1 MKKLLV
7 FCIAQ
12 GIDDNIINRFFEY
25 TKKSTGFS
33 GLENKKLFGK
43 CFHTYSF
50 LDAQFDGYVAP
61 LEILGIESKTG
72 ITEETLAKL
81 FATFPE
87 LDPTYIIMGRKQFNK
102 ESNLTN
108 EPQELYQTKHTQ
120 NKLLEEKD
128 KKLLLKELDG
138 NLLSALNGKKVLNSG
153 IALKAFKLENEGNLQ
168 QEDGIWYVK
177 NGESVVSLDTAV
189 ANFLETDFGKTLVP
203 PTSKARGSG
212 LKPQNTTVVP
222 KEDSKKNSLD
232 DLFLED

>member
-1 MKKLLV
+1 MTLEELKALLEESQASLLEQVQTSLKGMK
-7 FCIAQ
+7 
-12 GIDDNIINRFFEY
+12 G
-25 TKKSTGFS
+25 
-33 GLENKKLFGK
+33 
-43 CFHTYSF
+43 
-50 LDAQFDGYVAP
+50 
-61 LEILGIESKTG
+61 EILQEVDKKNSGTVSSILKSLKPKEEKVPVLEEKASVLEEKAPVQEEEKT
-72 ITEETLAKL
+72 KL
-81 FATFPE
+81 SLKALERQIADFKA
-87 LDPTYIIMGRKQFNK
+87 Q
-102 ESNLTN
+102 
-108 EPQELYQTKHTQ
+108 
-120 NKLLEEKD
+120 LEEKD

-189 ANFLETDFGKTLVP
+189 DKFLETDFGKTLLP

-212 LKPQNTTVVP
+212 LKPQNTMVAP

>member
-1 MKKLLV
+1 MTLEELKALLEESQASLLEQVQTSLKGMK
-7 FCIAQ
+7 
-12 GIDDNIINRFFEY
+12 G
-25 TKKSTGFS
+25 
-33 GLENKKLFGK
+33 
-43 CFHTYSF
+43 
-50 LDAQFDGYVAP
+50 
-61 LEILGIESKTG
+61 EILQEVDKKNSGTVSSILKSLKPKEEKVPVLEEKAPVLEEKAPVQEEEKT
-72 ITEETLAKL
+72 KL
-81 FATFPE
+81 SLKALERQIADFKA
-87 LDPTYIIMGRKQFNK
+87 Q
-102 ESNLTN
+102 
-108 EPQELYQTKHTQ
+108 
-120 NKLLEEKD
+120 LEEKD

-189 ANFLETDFGKTLVP
+189 DKFLETDFGKTLLP

-212 LKPQNTTVVP
+212 LKPQNTMVAP

>member
-1 MKKLLV
+1 MTLEELKALLEESQASLLEQVQTSLQGMK
-7 FCIAQ
+7 
-12 GIDDNIINRFFEY
+12 G
-25 TKKSTGFS
+25 
-33 GLENKKLFGK
+33 
-43 CFHTYSF
+43 
-50 LDAQFDGYVAP
+50 
-61 LEILGIESKTG
+61 EILQEVDKKNSGTVSSILKSLKPKEEKAPVFEEKVSVLEEKAPVQEEEKT
-72 ITEETLAKL
+72 KL
-81 FATFPE
+81 SLKALERQIADFKA
-87 LDPTYIIMGRKQFNK
+87 Q
-102 ESNLTN
+102 
-108 EPQELYQTKHTQ
+108 
-120 NKLLEEKD
+120 LEEKD

-189 ANFLETDFGKTLVP
+189 DKFLETDFGKTLLP

-212 LKPQNTTVVP
+212 LKPQNTMVAP